1 MIKALFVDDMPDE
14 LLLLQY
20 LTKKYN
26 LSVDA
31 EICSDS
37 EKASAL
43 LKTGQYDLLVTDIK
57 MPFIDGLALSKSA
70 LEANAGI
77 KIIIVS
83 GYGDFNYAK
92 TAISLGVCE
101 YLLKPVQPEDFYQ
114 TMEKMIRQ
122 IEEEKENNKL
132 KNLRSAYSKSYILYS
147 IIQSG
152 SDLENKNNAVKGMVP
167 DYHAVF
173 LIKYP
178 TAMSDTVSNHFN
190 QELQQVF
197 GQYSFICIHPHA
209 GMDAVF
215 IEGTSA
221 DRLPSAQEQ
230 LLMAENIVNRYSA
243 VSKKPCWVSFGISSG
258 TEGIRQIYGKLKKYL
273 DFAIQYPE
281 IHIFYQEMEFPD
293 TVHPQLSSEN
303 DIVQNKIK
311 TVRQYIYEHCEED
324 LTLDKLAGLIYVH
337 PDYLSRIFKQVTGQ
351 KLSSFIKACRMEQ
364 AKIYLSETYMKITEI
379 SSKVGY
385 PNCSYFCQVFSEY
398 FGISPEKYRKREKR
412 E

>member
-20 LTKKYN
+20 LIKKYN
-26 LSVDA
+26 LPIDA
-31 EICSDS
+31 KLCFDS
-37 EKASAL
+37 EKASRL
-43 LKTGQYDLLVTDIK
+43 LKINSYDLLVTDIK

-70 LEANAGI
+70 LEANPGI

-83 GYGDFNYAK
+83 GYGDFHYAK

-101 YLLKPVQPEDFYQ
+101 YLLKPVQPEDFHQ
-114 TMEKMIRQ
+114 IMKKMIGQ
-122 IEEEKENNKL
+122 IDEEKENNKL
-132 KNLRSAYSKSYILYS
+132 KDLRSAYSKSYILYS
-147 IIQSG
+147 MIQSG
-152 SDLENKNNAVKGMVP
+152 SDIESKNNAAQKMVS
-167 DYHAVF
+167 DYHAIF

-190 QELQQVF
+190 QELQLVF
-197 GQYSFICIHPHA
+197 GRYSFTCIHPHA

-215 IEGTSA
+215 IEGA
-221 DRLPSAQEQ
+221 AAKDLPSIQEQ
-230 LLMAENIVNRYSA
+230 QQMAENIVGKYAA

-258 TEGIRQIYGKLKKYL
+258 TEGIRQTYEKLKKFL
-273 DFAIQYPE
+273 DYAIQYPE
-281 IHIFYQEMEFPD
+281 IHIFHEEMEFPD
-293 TVHPQLSSEN
+293 ALSSQLSSEN
-303 DIVQNKIK
+303 DIVQNKIR

-337 PDYLSRIFKQVTGQ
+337 PDYLSRIFKQVTGH
-351 KLSSFIKACRMEQ
+351 KLSAFIKDCRMEQ

-398 FGISPEKYRKREKR
+398 FGVSPEKYRKREKR